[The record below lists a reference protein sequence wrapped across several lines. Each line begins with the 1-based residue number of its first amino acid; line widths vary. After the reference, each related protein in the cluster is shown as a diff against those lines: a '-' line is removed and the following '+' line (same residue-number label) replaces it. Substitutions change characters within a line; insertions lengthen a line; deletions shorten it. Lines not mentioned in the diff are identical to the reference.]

1 MDDNYLYRYQQIAF
15 GQLASLVLNMH
26 KFGTVPTMIKQVVT
40 RLASAYRVDHQQIKM
55 LLKDLDRR
63 LDSENPYSG
72 EEQFTA
78 EETKVGDCASIE
90 AEYGHITFCAT
101 HFPNFFVRLLWLL
114 SMQVQK
120 VVNRLIRGDVG
131 AMRGA
136 LAAAMGSEAK
146 ELTDEQLKRAI
157 QHAIRKFHS

>member
-1 MDDNYLYRYQQIAF
+1 
-15 GQLASLVLNMH
+15 
-26 KFGTVPTMIKQVVT
+26 
-40 RLASAYRVDHQQIKM
+40 
-55 LLKDLDRR
+55 
-63 LDSENPYSG
+63 
-72 EEQFTA
+72 
-78 EETKVGDCASIE
+78 
-90 AEYGHITFCAT
+90 
-101 HFPNFFVRLLWLL
+101 
-114 SMQVQK
+114 MQVQK

>member
-1 MDDNYLYRYQQIAF
+1 MKLNITVNVIVFCVTQLCFCVCLFFHTAAF
-15 GQLASLVLNMH
+15 CLS
-26 KFGTVPTMIKQVVT
+26 VV
-40 RLASAYRVDHQQIKM
+40 
-55 LLKDLDRR
+55 
-63 LDSENPYSG
+63 
-72 EEQFTA
+72 
-78 EETKVGDCASIE
+78 
-90 AEYGHITFCAT
+90 
-101 HFPNFFVRLLWLL
+101 
-114 SMQVQK
+114 MQVQK